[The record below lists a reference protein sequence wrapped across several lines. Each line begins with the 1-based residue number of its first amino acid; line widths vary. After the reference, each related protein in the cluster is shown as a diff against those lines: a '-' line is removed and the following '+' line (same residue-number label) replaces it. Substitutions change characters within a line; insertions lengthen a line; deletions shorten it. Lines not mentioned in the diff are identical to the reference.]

1 MAVDRKSD
9 HYTSAKGYT
18 DLDGQSRQ
26 FTFIDHDKKTKIS
39 GFTKSDSDF
48 SPKDYRNQVLK
59 RITDIPA
66 SLCPQPFNSFVIV
79 GQKDS
84 IEWNVDM
91 LIDAG
96 VSIDRLSDLVRLLEN
111 KAEEIGFNPAS

>member
-39 GFTKSDSDF
+39 GFTKSDEDF
-48 SPKDYRNQVLK
+48 SLKDYRNQLLK

-66 SLCPQPFNSFVIV
+66 SLCPEPFNSFVLV
-79 GQKDS
+79 GDKS
-84 IEWNVDM
+84 VIEWNADM
-91 LIDAG
+91 LMDAG
-96 VSIDRLSDLVRLLEN
+96 VSIDRLSELTRLLEN
-111 KAEEIGFNPAS
+111 KAGEIGFNLLS